1 MTPIDYLDSLIEGQ
15 KVSSL
20 AVQLTELQF
29 LKALMVAAQKQPMPP
44 VLWEEAQR
52 VCDLPAVD
60 EAIRNLI
67 EDNTGDNATF
77 LVLEIM
83 NSAQPGEPA

>member
-1 MTPIDYLDSLIEGQ
+1 MTPIDYINSLVEGQ
-15 KVSSL
+15 KVSTIPI
-20 AVQLTELQF
+20 QLSELQF
-29 LKALMVAAQKQPMPP
+29 LKALMIAAQEQPMPP
-44 VLWEEAQR
+44 VPWEEAQR

-67 EDNTGDNATF
+67 EDSTGDNATF
-77 LVLEIM
+77 LVLEII